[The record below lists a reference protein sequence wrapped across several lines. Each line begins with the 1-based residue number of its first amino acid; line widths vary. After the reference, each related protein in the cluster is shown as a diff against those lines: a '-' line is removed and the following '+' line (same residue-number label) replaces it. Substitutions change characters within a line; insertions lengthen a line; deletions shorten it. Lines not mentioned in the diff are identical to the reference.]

1 MSYGKYLVGLGLAL
15 VVLATL
21 GAGVTLGA
29 QWLNYAGK
37 AAAMGWGWGQ
47 ASGMMGGVNGMMGMH
62 HCPCMGY
69 MNDEHNEQSI
79 PMKQEVQVRNEK
91 FKGFSNVVEITGKV
105 INKIDERH
113 VIVVQGDDGKTYNVT
128 IRGVYI
134 RTIDG
139 TLVYGGWLYH
149 DGINVGDSVTIVGVG
164 NKTLK
169 ALSIHVDGETFQNP
183 MYYEFVK
190 HRGG

>member
-21 GAGVTLGA
+21 SAGVTLGA

-37 AAAMGWGWGQ
+37 AAAMGWGPF
-47 ASGMMGGVNGMMGMH
+47 NGMMSSYQMGSMHCDMH
-62 HCPCMGY
+62 HMSE
-69 MNDEHNEQSI
+69 EHHNKHSI
-79 PMKQEVQVRNEK
+79 PMSEEVEPPRAHK
-91 FKGFSNVVEITGKV
+91 FEDFSKAVKITGEV
-105 INKIDERH
+105 IGKIDKRH

-128 IRGVYI
+128 IKGVYV

-149 DGINVGDSVTIVGVG
+149 DLIEEGDRVTVVGVG
-164 NKTLK
+164 NKTVK
-169 ALSIHVDGETFQNP
+169 ALSIEVDGETYQNLV
-183 MYYEFVK
+183 YYEFVK
-190 HRGG
+190 HRGE